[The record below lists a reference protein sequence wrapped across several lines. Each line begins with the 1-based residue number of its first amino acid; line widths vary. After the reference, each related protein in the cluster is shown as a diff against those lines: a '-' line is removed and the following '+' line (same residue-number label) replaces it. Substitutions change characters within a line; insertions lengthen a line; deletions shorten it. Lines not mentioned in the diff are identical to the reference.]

1 MKKLRFILL
10 CFLLTSC
17 GMRRE
22 SQKVA
27 ETKAESAEIQMQ
39 SVEMQKLISELST
52 LRAESHFELSSNA
65 LQLEALSS
73 DKPAIFVEMQGGDTI
88 RKIVVQN
95 GKLNQENV
103 KKDSTAHFELK
114 NLRQELEQEKEQNAV
129 LEQEN
134 QKQQEQIKYLERDNS
149 KLYSGLK
156 YASFLVALALIAG
169 LIWYFSRFFR

>member
-1 MKKLRFILL
+1 MKNVILIL
-10 CFLLTSC
+10 AIFLLLSC
-17 GMRRE
+17 GTRKE
-22 SQKVA
+22 SQQVSQA
-27 ETKAESAEIQMQ
+27 EMQ
-39 SVEMQKLISELST
+39 RQEVQLRSVEMQKLISELST
-52 LRAESHFELSSNA
+52 LRAESHLQLSSNA

-73 DKPAIFVEMQGGDTI
+73 DKPAVFVEMQGGDTI

-95 GKLNQENV
+95 GKLNQENI

-114 NLRQELEQEKEQNAV
+114 NLRQELEQEKEKNAV

-156 YASFLVALALIAG
+156 YASFLVAIGVIVG